1 MPDLAARI
9 DHTLLKP
16 EASGPQIDALVD
28 EALRFGFASVCVNG
42 YHLPRAVERLNQAQ
56 RRPSPTPPSPRGERG
71 SERDPLLRSGRGQG
85 EGSFK
90 ITYTREDEAAARALQ
105 LRKRMTGP
113 ELALWDRLRGKALGG
128 VKFRR
133 QHPIGPYIVDFFAA
147 SLGLA
152 IEVDGESHVGAERD
166 EHDRR
171 RDAFLRTHGIE
182 VLRIPNDEALRNI
195 DGVTASIARVI
206 EQSQRRPS
214 PTPPT
219 GGRGSERDPLLRSGR
234 GQGEGSSAH
243 LVRAC
248 AVASF
253 PLGAMT
259 PIGRALE
266 CTNLA
271 KLGAQEIDI
280 VAFLPHLLAKD
291 SAALAGDLIET
302 VRQVRAV
309 SRTIVV
315 KVILETAA
323 LRAQA
328 ENDTDFEAMIEA
340 GCEAARRSGCDFVK
354 TSTGFHSAGGATVE
368 AVQLMKKHA
377 NGLLVKASGGIRTRD
392 DALRM
397 LDAGADRLGCSSG
410 VAIVTGGAGVGAY

>member
-16 EASGPQIDALVD
+16 EAAGPQIDALVD

-42 YHLPRAVERLNQAQ
+42 YHLPRVVERL
-56 RRPSPTPPSPRGERG
+56 GG
-71 SERDPLLRSGRGQG
+71 SKEHS
-85 EGSFK
+85 
-90 ITYTREDEAAARALQ
+90 
-105 LRKRMTGP
+105 
-113 ELALWDRLRGKALGG
+113 
-128 VKFRR
+128 VK
-133 QHPIGPYIVDFFAA
+133 
-147 SLGLA
+147 
-152 IEVDGESHVGAERD
+152 
-166 EHDRR
+166 
-171 RDAFLRTHGIE
+171 
-182 VLRIPNDEALRNI
+182 
-195 DGVTASIARVI
+195 
-206 EQSQRRPS
+206 
-214 PTPPT
+214 
-219 GGRGSERDPLLRSGR
+219 
-234 GQGEGSSAH
+234 
-243 LVRAC
+243 AC

-291 SAALAGDLIET
+291 PDALASDLIET

-328 ENDTDFEAMIEA
+328 ESDADFEKMIEA
-340 GCEAARRSGCDFVK
+340 GCDAARRSGCDFVK

-377 NGLLVKASGGIRTRD
+377 NGLRVKASGGIRTRD

-397 LDAGADRLGCSSG
+397 IDAGADRLGCSSG
-410 VAIVTGGAGVGAY
+410 VAIVTGGVGNAAY